1 MKEYRDWLFNKLDI
15 EQPVLKEP
23 TQAEDYD
30 ENQVALVNAIIG
42 KYEDKVY
49 FSPLHYNVNNYWKQH
64 LYNEGL
70 LLKYSK
76 KPYDNLA
83 IKRRNVEERYMLEY
97 LLVKFRPEW
106 TAGQRLTA
114 NYAVL
119 LADLLPYY
127 AKHDQKRY
135 DWLIHLLVRGVTNTS
150 LSDDKKQEIL
160 QLLAKK

>member
-1 MKEYRDWLFNKLDI
+1 MTDPWK
-15 EQPVLKEP
+15 
-23 TQAEDYD
+23 
-30 ENQVALVNAIIG
+30 
-42 KYEDKVY
+42 
-49 FSPLHYNVNNYWKQH
+49 NN

-83 IKRRNVEERYMLEY
+83 VKRRNVEERYMLEY
-97 LLVKFRPEW
+97 LLVSFRPEW

-160 QLLAKK
+160 QLLTMK